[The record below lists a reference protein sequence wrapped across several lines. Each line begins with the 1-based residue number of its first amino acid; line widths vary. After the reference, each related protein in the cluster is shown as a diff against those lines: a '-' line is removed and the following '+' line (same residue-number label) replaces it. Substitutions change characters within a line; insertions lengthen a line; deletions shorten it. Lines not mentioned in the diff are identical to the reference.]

1 MANTVPLG
9 RVRVMYSSIQA
20 PHSSFSKVATS
31 WRGKCAIS
39 ATGWGWVEVFLYLPV
54 AEVESLCVLRG
65 EVRGGHTE
73 EEDGAL
79 EDGEVT
85 V

>member
-1 MANTVPLG
+1 MG
-9 RVRVMYSSIQA
+9 
-20 PHSSFSKVATS
+20 
-31 WRGKCAIS
+31 GKCAIS

-65 EVRGGHTE
+65 EVAGGHTE

-79 EDGEVT
+79 EDGEVSDGVKPGEVVVT
-85 V
+85 WAVDIW